1 MSNYRGR
8 LAPTPTGLLHAG
20 HAATF
25 RIAHARARAAGGK
38 ILLRIEDIDPDRCRP
53 EFTAAAIEDLRWL
66 GLDWDGEPILQS
78 TRRDVFLAAWRR
90 LRDGGF
96 LYPSPHSRREIA
108 QTAATETGEEPIFP
122 PAWRQPAEDALK
134 WDSPAGVNWRFRVP
148 DGEAI
153 SFEDGRC
160 GRMEYVAGRDFGD
173 FVVWRRD
180 DVPAYELAVVADDIA
195 MGVTE
200 VVRGEDLLVSTARQ
214 LLLYRA
220 LGAEPPA
227 FYHCPLVCGPDGR
240 RLAKRDA
247 AKGIRAL
254 RAAGY
259 SPTEILTSRIP
270 PPPLRPRD
278 FC

>member
-1 MSNYRGR
+1 MSNYCGR
-8 LAPTPTGLLHAG
+8 IAPTPTGLLHAG

-25 RIAHARARAAGGK
+25 RVAHARARAAGGR

-78 TRRDVFLAAWRR
+78 ARRDVFLAAWRR

-96 LYPSPHSRREIA
+96 VYPSPHSRREIE
-108 QTAATETGEEPIFP
+108 QATGIANEEEPIFP
-122 PAWRQPAEDALK
+122 PAWRSPVEGALEQ
-134 WDSPAGVNWRFRVP
+134 DSPAGVNWRFRVP
-148 DGEAI
+148 DGEVIA
-153 SFEDGRC
+153 FEDGRR
-160 GRMEYVAGRDFGD
+160 GRVELVAGRDFGD

-195 MGVTE
+195 MGITE

-220 LGAEPPA
+220 LGAEPLA
-227 FYHCPLVCGPDGR
+227 FYHCPLVYGPDGR

-247 AKGIRAL
+247 ATGIRAL
-254 RAAGY
+254 REAG
-259 SPTEILTSRIP
+259 LP
-270 PPPLRPRD
+270 PESI
-278 FC
+278 

>member
-25 RIAHARARAAGGK
+25 RVAHARARAAGGE
-38 ILLRIEDIDPDRCRP
+38 IFLRIEDLDPDRCRP

-66 GLDWDGEPILQS
+66 GLNWDGDPIFQS
-78 TRRDVFLAAWRR
+78 QRREIFLAAWRR

-96 LYPSPHSRREIA
+96 LYPSPHSRRDVERA
-108 QTAATETGEEPIFP
+108 GQAPHEDEPIFP
-122 PAWRQPAEDALK
+122 PEWRQPPPSADE
-134 WDSPAGVNWRFRVP
+134 WREPGGSNWRFRVP
-148 DGEAI
+148 DGEEIA
-153 SFEDGRC
+153 FDDGCR
-160 GRMEYVAGRDFGD
+160 GRVTRVAGRDFGD

-195 MGVTE
+195 MGITE
-200 VVRGEDLLVSTARQ
+200 VVRGEDLLTSTARQ

-220 LGAEPPA
+220 LGAKPPA
-227 FYHCPLVCGPDGR
+227 FYHCSLVCGPDGR

-247 AKGIRAL
+247 AMGIRAL
-254 RAAGY
+254 REAGKI
-259 SPTEILTSRIP
+259 PKEI
-270 PPPLRPRD
+270 
-278 FC
+278 